1 MVKDLGK
8 ECFEEVLEECPNL
21 EYLKDPDI
29 PFCFLFIFNA
39 FFEIYN
45 CCNETMTWTDIHSY
59 AIMRKIDF
67 KQIEIDYILKC
78 NNWAN
83 AKIKR
88 MRDEADE
95 ENRADREEESEAQT

>member
-1 MVKDLGK
+1 MEK

-29 PFCFLFIFNA
+29 PFCFSFVFSTFL
-39 FFEIYN
+39 EIYN
-45 CCNETMTWTDIHSY
+45 HCHETMTWTDICSY

-83 AKIKR
+83 AQIKK
-88 MRDEADE
+88 MRDEDDNSSPTG
-95 ENRADREEESEAQT
+95 ENEGQI